1 MQELLGLVVFSF
13 ISAGTPGPNNV
24 LLWASGAAF
33 GTRRTLRH
41 VLGTALGIGGM
52 ALASAAGLAAL
63 VTAVP
68 GLAVGMRVAGSAY
81 LLWLAWQI
89 ANSGAIRKGVIG
101 RPMGIVA
108 AAGFQLLNPK
118 AWVFAL
124 GAVTTFRP
132 ADLPPVAGALAM
144 AGTMMAVVVPS
155 ALLWAMAGGTMARLL
170 VDERTRRVVSAA
182 LALLV
187 VATVVLVWV

>member
-13 ISAGTPGPNNV
+13 VSAGTPGPNNV

-63 VTAVP
+63 VAAVP
-68 GLAVGMRVAGSAY
+68 ALAFAMRLAGSAY

-89 ANSGAIRKGVIG
+89 ANSGATRQGVIG
-101 RPMGIVA
+101 RPMGVVA
-108 AAGFQLLNPK
+108 GAAFQLVNPK
-118 AWVFAL
+118 AWIFAL

-132 ADLPPVAGALAM
+132 ADLPPVAGALAT
-144 AGTMMAVVVPS
+144 AATMMAVVVPS
-155 ALLWAMAGGTMARLL
+155 ALLWAVAGGTMARLL
-170 VDERTRRVVSAA
+170 VDERTRRAVSGG

-187 VATVVLVWV
+187 VATVALVWV